1 MKKVEGTNLV
11 VVRRL
16 DKNGRIGIPM
26 EVRRYLELDVDDAGE
41 FYIDRGGF
49 YISPSNKGI
58 QIRGLRKSRMS
69 GKKGKL

>member
-26 EVRRYLELDVDDAGE
+26 EVRRYLGLEVDDGVE
-41 FYIDRGGF
+41 FYIDREGV
-49 YISPSNKGI
+49 YIRPYNKEIKIGE
-58 QIRGLRKSRMS
+58 LRKSRMS